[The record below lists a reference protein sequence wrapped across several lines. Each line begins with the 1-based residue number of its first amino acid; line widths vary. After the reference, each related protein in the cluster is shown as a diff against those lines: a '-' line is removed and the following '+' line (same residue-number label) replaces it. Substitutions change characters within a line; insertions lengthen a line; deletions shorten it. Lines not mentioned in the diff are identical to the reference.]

1 MSSDEFLDDASVAQ
15 RESMTAINAYK
26 WEGAVGMAPV
36 RHPSADPAD
45 RPCLGPRTFAVWD
58 ASMPRVE
65 CRWRSASL
73 RPVAD
78 NIMGT
83 RSCAY

>member
-1 MSSDEFLDDASVAQ
+1 MHRWAAARRRLVGE
-15 RESMTAINAYK
+15 
-26 WEGAVGMAPV
+26 WEGAVGMAPCDILPRIQWTV
-36 RHPSADPAD
+36 PTGPS
-45 RPCLGPRTFAVWD
+45 TFALWD

-78 NIMGT
+78 NTMGD